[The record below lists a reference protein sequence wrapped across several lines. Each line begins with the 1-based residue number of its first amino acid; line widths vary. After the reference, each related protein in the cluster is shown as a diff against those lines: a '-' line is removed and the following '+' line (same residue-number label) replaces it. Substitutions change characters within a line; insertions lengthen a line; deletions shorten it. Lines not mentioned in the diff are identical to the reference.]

1 VARNR
6 ATKRAIC
13 DPIEGCIYCGAVGGV
28 YTDEHVIPAGLDG
41 TWTIPKASCGSC
53 QVVTSGFEQQVLR
66 GFLHVPRVAMGS
78 FTRRPSQRPATLP
91 IRVDNVEYDVPV
103 DEFPASLV
111 LVDFVPPAIETGEL
125 GQQGIRLRS
134 YQIASDLAKV
144 RALVNARVRPVVKPA
159 GVLRGDTH
167 EVGGSAEFSHSQLA
181 SFVRLLA
188 KIAHCLAVA
197 RLGKERMADTF
208 LVPLILGRDTNYNHL
223 VGSVRIEQP
232 LWSLPRATWM
242 PEAPPIPGQQETH
255 RVSLVRER
263 GFWVSYVQLY
273 RNRFGG
279 RGPIYKVYVC
289 GA

>member
-1 VARNR
+1 
-6 ATKRAIC
+6 
-13 DPIEGCIYCGAVGGV
+13 
-28 YTDEHVIPAGLDG
+28 VIPAGLDG